1 MVGYLDKFAPHHFHS
16 AREHRGQVGCTY
28 QKKKRKKKETKDY
41 NSQNF
46 IVSLHAYFKCLRVNK
61 VNL

>member
-28 QKKKRKKKETKDY
+28 QKKKGKRKRQKTTIPRI
-41 NSQNF
+41 S
-46 IVSLHAYFKCLRVNK
+46 
-61 VNL
+61 